1 MLTWMLGATSDA
13 FSAALPCS
21 ARGMLSRRR
30 WRYLSCLRP
39 RVLQVRPVT
48 RSSSVALA
56 VEQSEKLAHAPVR
69 DPEAPRLF
77 YGRLCSIPRASF
89 PKGLN
94 GGRDGHALALAAPPD
109 LPRSASPCA
118 SKAAQRHRW
127 PTSPKKVAGAAEAT
141 PAPSAALRP
150 ARPARSAASCPPA
163 GRPLSCA
170 SSPSGLRGRARTGR
184 RTTRG
189 TTGSGCST
197 T

>member
-94 GGRDGHALALAAPPD
+94 GGRDGHALALAV
-109 LPRSASPCA
+109 PRSAA
-118 SKAAQRHRW
+118 R
-127 PTSPKKVAGAAEAT
+127 AE
-141 PAPSAALRP
+141 PRM
-150 ARPARSAASCPPA
+150 RV
-163 GRPLSCA
+163 GQ
-170 SSPSGLRGRARTGR
+170 R
-184 RTTRG
+184 RTDFERSGDTVRRISTRG
-189 TTGSGCST
+189 NASLDF
-197 T
+197 